1 MARRFLQRLKSS
13 YKQSPIVLR
22 SFMVALAICVA
33 MAGAYLGLR
42 AVVMRVADHMTVTVS
57 CTQSHDG
64 CVAGEVIFQRTFG
77 WSLTSDAQRRLNGE
91 TMPYSSSP
99 YSSRMISGIMVGGLN
114 LHYHLAFS
122 LAGVLVETADVTAE
136 SVPEFYIISSLGMQQ
151 PGSPIGWGQG
161 QISWARLPRQAAGSF
176 PRRLIPTGDPLP
188 EAERRILANQ
198 LIDAPNRRLP

>member
-114 LHYHLAFS
+114 LHYHFAFS

-151 PGSPIGWGQG
+151 PGSPIGWGAGADIMG
-161 QISWARLPRQAAGSF
+161 QIAQASGGIIPSPSDPNWRPAPGS
-176 PRRLIPTGDPLP
+176 
-188 EAERRILANQ
+188 
-198 LIDAPNRRLP
+198 